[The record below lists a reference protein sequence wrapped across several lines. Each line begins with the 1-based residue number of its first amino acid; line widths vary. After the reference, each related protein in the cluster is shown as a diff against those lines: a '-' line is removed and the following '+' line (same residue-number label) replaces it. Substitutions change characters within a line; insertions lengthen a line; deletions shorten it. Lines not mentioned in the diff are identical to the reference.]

1 MGKKLARMG
10 FELKIDHQHREWPL
24 RQGTRTN
31 TNPLWEKEVQRAEW
45 KLNEVVVGVQS
56 VLQRQLVSSEK
67 QKHFMNTPP

>member
-1 MGKKLARMG
+1 MG

-45 KLNEVVVGVQS
+45 KLNEVVVS
-56 VLQRQLVSSEK
+56 VLLRQLVSSEK
-67 QKHFMNTPP
+67 QKHFMNRPP